1 MAQFDIYRN
10 HGRGREHYPY
20 FMALQHGLFDALNTR
35 LVVPLTHSAGQI
47 PVKGIHPRL
56 SIEGREYLLLMDL
69 ITSIDGQRL
78 ARTPV
83 TSAQPLRSEIVA
95 ALDLLVTGI

>member
-1 MAQFDIYRN
+1 MTQFDVYCN

-20 FMALQHGLFDALNTR
+20 FMVLQHDLFDALSTR
-35 LVVPLTHSAGQI
+35 LVVPLAHRGGLV
-47 PVKGIHPRL
+47 PVKGIHLCL
-56 SIEGREYLLLMDL
+56 SIEGKECLVLMDL
-69 ITSIDGQRL
+69 MTSVDRQRL

-83 TSAQPLRSEIVA
+83 GSAQSLRTEIIA